1 MAIVLRV
8 WFRHLSLKFIA
19 SSTAPAVN
27 SLLEWVQQNKAYDIR
42 DTIDYSNSNMHSTA
56 GAVERVKPLLPRDMA
71 GESVGKYPLILTL
84 LEQVLET
91 C

>member
-56 GAVERVKPLLPRDMA
+56 GAVERVKINQFSAILSYL
-71 GESVGKYPLILTL
+71 VGRLFVEFAL
-84 LEQVLET
+84 
-91 C
+91 